1 MEERFILKPVG
12 RVKAEKD
19 EFWIMIDEPFRGAL
33 AKLGMFS
40 HALVLWWAH
49 EHDNEGDRN
58 RTDTALPYAD
68 NINAGVF
75 ACRSEYR
82 PNPVAVTVCR
92 ILSVDESGGRVAVSW
107 IDAFDGS
114 PVLNLKAYFPVSD
127 RVRDVRVPSWA
138 AGWPEW
144 YEDAYKLE
152 EIFAKLFSD

>member
-58 RTDTALPYAD
+58 RTDTALPTRTTSTP
-68 NINAGVF
+68 VF
-75 ACRSEYR
+75 LPA
-82 PNPVAVTVCR
+82 
-92 ILSVDESGGRVAVSW
+92 
-107 IDAFDGS
+107 
-114 PVLNLKAYFPVSD
+114 
-127 RVRDVRVPSWA
+127 VPSI
-138 AGWPEW
+138 GPIQWP
-144 YEDAYKLE
+144 
-152 EIFAKLFSD
+152 